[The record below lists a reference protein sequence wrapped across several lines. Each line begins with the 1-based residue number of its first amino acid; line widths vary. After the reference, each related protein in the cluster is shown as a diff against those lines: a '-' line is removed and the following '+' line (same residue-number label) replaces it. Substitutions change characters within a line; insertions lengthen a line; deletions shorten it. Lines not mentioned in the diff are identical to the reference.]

1 MEHYQK
7 KGTYRK
13 LIFLFI
19 GLLTVSYYGCN
30 NSKSSTKTEYEPL
43 IPVYFQTIEVDGFW
57 KKQMK
62 KLVEEWLPHCI
73 EQMEEGGRGE
83 ELMNLVYTSK
93 ALQDQEHGEYTG
105 RVFSDAYVYNV
116 IEAICLALTIDPG
129 EDEDLEKAQHFLQN
143 KMNEWIPIIE
153 SAQCKDGYIH
163 SYHILTKQERYS
175 DFRAH
180 EFYVMG
186 YLIEMGVAHFQLTG
200 GKDTRLFNVAQKCA
214 EHLISTFGQ
223 EHNRNW
229 VYGHSGM
236 GIALCRFARLV
247 NQTEG
252 NEDGDKYFELA
263 KYFFD
268 NRHTNDGVHDKYN
281 QTHLPVV
288 EMDEAVGHAVR
299 ATYFYSG
306 IADLAM
312 LTSDNQYLAAVN
324 KIWDNA
330 IHCKSYITG
339 GVGASHTGEAFSDN
353 YDLSN
358 NGYCETCAGCGLT
371 FWATRMHQIHHDA
384 HYIDVQERA
393 LFNNILGAIDD
404 GGENFFYQNPLIS
417 NETRDPWHRV
427 PCCVGNFPRSLIAIK
442 DLMYSL
448 NATKDVLYVNHYV
461 ESRGTIPNVA
471 GAALTI
477 EQKTEYP
484 WKGDVAM
491 ILSPEKSKNFTVKLR
506 IPDRKESDLYSV
518 QPELNSKYS
527 LMINSEDIS
536 LPIEKGYITIKRKW
550 KKGDKIELLFPLEI
564 QRVYCSDK
572 VSENVG
578 HVALQRGPLIYNIE
592 DVDNDNDVK
601 EMLLKPET
609 NLESVWDPDLFE
621 GAMIIKGDGITAIPN
636 YLRLNRGGWSSV
648 WIKEDPKLIMVLDEK
663 QVERNLILGEI
674 EKLES
679 QIDYDEYHLDNNL
692 LSIASDKEAARTR
705 IFDNKMRM
713 KELKKQLK

>member
-1 MEHYQK
+1 
-7 KGTYRK
+7 
-13 LIFLFI
+13 
-19 GLLTVSYYGCN
+19 
-30 NSKSSTKTEYEPL
+30 
-43 IPVYFQTIEVDGFW
+43 
-57 KKQMK
+57 
-62 KLVEEWLPHCI
+62 
-73 EQMEEGGRGE
+73 
-83 ELMNLVYTSK
+83 
-93 ALQDQEHGEYTG
+93 
-105 RVFSDAYVYNV
+105 
-116 IEAICLALTIDPG
+116 
-129 EDEDLEKAQHFLQN
+129 
-143 KMNEWIPIIE
+143 
-153 SAQCKDGYIH
+153 
-163 SYHILTKQERYS
+163 
-175 DFRAH
+175 
-180 EFYVMG
+180 MG

-214 EHLISTFGQ
+214 EHLISTFGP

-288 EMDEAVGHAVR
+288 ETDEAVGHAVR

-527 LMINSEDIS
+527 LMINGEDIS
-536 LPIEKGYITIKRKW
+536 LPIEKGYIAIKRKW
-550 KKGDKIELLFPLEI
+550 KKDDKIELLLPLEV

-592 DVDNDNDVK
+592 DADNDNEVK

-648 WIKEDPKLIMVLDEK
+648 WIKEDPKLIIVLDEK
-663 QVERNLILGEI
+663 QVERNLILDEI

-692 LSIASDKEAARTR
+692 LTIASDKEAARTR
-705 IFDNKMRM
+705 IFDNKMRI